1 MDVVSTFMTGVPP
14 MLRLLIA
21 IVITVGVTLIC
32 MKVFRQQILKISQE
46 PEAVDGKSR
55 LPMLLDV
62 SSSIIGLT
70 TMAFVFF
77 TAFGLSNFWT
87 STRAAD
93 TATQSEAVQYS
104 TAFAYANSLTDPAT
118 KTAAVTALR
127 GYRDNVV
134 NVQQPLLETADNVGA
149 YRAQSNAALETGS
162 VLLTARAKDPLKS
175 PAWANI
181 DDAFTNMTDYGFD
194 RIRALPGP
202 TAVGYIALIL
212 ILGIVNLV
220 LIVAFR
226 PTTWGR
232 NVFLMV
238 LAATVTAVM
247 MYIVVEVSNPYDGS
261 GAVHS
266 ILAQLQ

>member
-1 MDVVSTFMTGVPP
+1 MISMTTFMTSVPP
-14 MLRLLIA
+14 MLRLFLA
-21 IVITVGVTLIC
+21 IVLTVGITLIF
-32 MKVFRQQILKISQE
+32 MKVFRRQILQLAQE
-46 PEAVDGKSR
+46 PEQIDGKGR
-55 LPMLLDV
+55 LPMLLDA
-62 SSSIIGLT
+62 SASIIGLT

-77 TAFGLSNFWT
+77 AAFGLSNFWT

-104 TAFAYANSLTDPAT
+104 TAFAYANTLTDPAT

-134 NVQQPLLETADNVGA
+134 NVQQPLLENADNVGA
-149 YRAQSNAALETGS
+149 YSAQSNAALQTGS
-162 VLLTARAKDPLKS
+162 VLLTAREKDPMKS

-194 RIRALPGP
+194 RIRALPGH

-220 LIVAFR
+220 LIAAFR

-232 NVFLMV
+232 NVFLMIF
-238 LAATVTAVM
+238 AATITAVM

-266 ILAQLQ
+266 ILAQIQ